1 MPIIAG
7 PKDRTN
13 PKGVAAM
20 IVDSMTGKEQAG
32 PEGEGYEGHFLA
44 RQLLAA
50 VESKDEKRVYLAF
63 KALFQHC
70 EMEPHEEYGEE
81 NEGE

>member
-7 PKDRTN
+7 PDSAK

-20 IVDSMTGKEQAG
+20 IVDSMGQEKE
-32 PEGEGYEGHFLA
+32 PSPDMDEPFLG
-44 RQLLAA
+44 RQLIAA
-50 VESKDEKRVYLAF
+50 IESKDEKRVYAAF

-70 EMEPHEEYGEE
+70 ELEPHEEYGEE
-81 NEGE
+81 GEAY

>member
-7 PKDRTN
+7 PDKAK
-13 PKGVAAM
+13 PKSVAAM
-20 IVDSMTGKEQAG
+20 IVNSMTGKEQEG
-32 PEGEGYEGHFLA
+32 PSQEGHDGHFLGK
-44 RQLLAA
+44 QLIAA
-50 VESKDEKRVYLAF
+50 IESKDEKRVYMAF
-63 KALFQHC
+63 KALFKHC

>member
-7 PKDRTN
+7 ADKAKPKS
-13 PKGVAAM
+13 VAAM
-20 IVDSMTGKEQAG
+20 IVESMGGGEKKPSPEHGDG
-32 PEGEGYEGHFLA
+32 PFLA
-44 RQLLAA
+44 KQFIAA
-50 VESKDEKRVYLAF
+50 VSANDDVKAYHAF

-81 NEGE
+81 NEAE

>member
-7 PKDRTN
+7 PDSAK

-20 IVDSMTGKEQAG
+20 IVESMTGKEKEGQ
-32 PEGEGYEGHFLA
+32 PEGDGPFLA
-44 RQLLAA
+44 KQLMAA
-50 VESKDEKRVYLAF
+50 VEAKDAVRVYNAF

-81 NEGE
+81 AE

>member
-7 PKDRTN
+7 PDKSK
-13 PKGVAAM
+13 PKGVAAV
-20 IVDSMTGKEQAG
+20 IVDAMGKEKAEPSPDSDG
-32 PEGEGYEGHFLA
+32 PFLGK
-44 RQLLAA
+44 QLIAA
-50 VESKDEKRVYLAF
+50 IDGKDENRVYAAF
-63 KALFQHC
+63 KALFKHC

>member
-7 PKDRTN
+7 PDKAK
-13 PKGVAAM
+13 PKSVAAM
-20 IVDSMTGKEQAG
+20 IVNSMTGKEQAG
-32 PEGEGYEGHFLA
+32 PEGEGYEGHFLGK
-44 RQLLAA
+44 QLIAA
-50 VESKDEKRVYLAF
+50 IDSKDEKRVYMAF
-63 KALFQHC
+63 KALFKHC

>member
-1 MPIIAG
+1 MPIIAA
-7 PKDRTN
+7 PKDRAR

-20 IVDSMTGKEQAG
+20 IVSSMTGKEQAG
-32 PEGEGYEGHFLA
+32 PSEEGHDGDFLA
-44 RQLLAA
+44 KQLIMAI
-50 VESKDEKRVYLAF
+50 ESKDEKRVYLAF
-63 KALFQHC
+63 KALFKHC

>member
-7 PKDRTN
+7 PDKAK
-13 PKGVAAM
+13 PKGVASL
-20 IVDSMTGKEQAG
+20 IVESMMSGEKK
-32 PEGEGYEGHFLA
+32 PEERNDGAFLA
-44 RQLLAA
+44 GQLKAA
-50 VESKDEKRVYLAF
+50 IASNDDLGIYRAF

>member
-7 PKDRTN
+7 ADKAK

-20 IVDSMTGKEQAG
+20 IVESMTGKEK
-32 PEGEGYEGHFLA
+32 EGEPQGDGPFLA
-44 RQLLAA
+44 KQLMAA
-50 VESKDEKRVYLAF
+50 IAANDEVRVYNAF
-63 KALFQHC
+63 KALFKHC

-81 NEGE
+81 QE